1 MMAGHCLQRM
11 VGVAPNFSNHLSYW
25 IMVYTGNRILK
36 MPIDHYLYVS
46 YIDSSV
52 YGFGI
57 LALSLSVPLSLKS
70 NHFPIQFG
78 RQIAIFISDGFEQD
92 VGVFPQAEQRMPLNE
107 LR

>member
-1 MMAGHCLQRM
+1 
-11 VGVAPNFSNHLSYW
+11 
-25 IMVYTGNRILK
+25 

-107 LR
+107 LREETSSFISSSNYRKGWTLT